1 MAHPVC
7 LVVVRHGETVDNVA
21 ARIQGQ
27 SQGQLTQRGLAQAA
41 ALGVRLRGERFD
53 RVYCSDLARARDT
66 LGCCSVACEAHVV
79 YSPLLR
85 ERAAGVLEGRPMSAM
100 QDALASAAGVS
111 ERHWKPD
118 GGESW
123 ADVRE
128 RATTFV
134 QDIVGVNNSA
144 GMRVLAVTHGGFIH
158 ELMAAAGV
166 RAGGR
171 PGNTA
176 LYELTV
182 RRTANGGVACT
193 LVVGNDTSHLPPE
206 LAGGTQGNRSA

>member
-1 MAHPVC
+1 MTAAHVVS

-66 LGCCSVACEAHVV
+66 LACCAVVCNESDVV

-85 ERAAGVLEGRPMSAM
+85 ERAAGALEGLPMSAM
-100 QDALASAAGVS
+100 QDAVAKAAGVS
-111 ERHWKPD
+111 ERQWKPE

-123 ADVRE
+123 ADVRQ
-128 RATTFV
+128 RATLFLTDV
-134 QDIVGVNNSA
+134 AKLG
-144 GMRVLAVTHGGFIH
+144 GTKRVLAVTHGGFIH

-166 RAGGR
+166 KAHGR
-171 PGNTA
+171 MGNTCVN
-176 LYELTV
+176 ELAV
-182 RRTANGGVACT
+182 RRTANGGISCT
-193 LVVGNDTSHLPPE
+193 LIVANDTSHLPPE
-206 LAGGTQGNRSA
+206 LAAMGDRSA

>member
-1 MAHPVC
+1 MTAAAVS

-66 LGCCSVACEAHVV
+66 LACCSVLCDEADVV
-79 YSPLLR
+79 FSPLLR
-85 ERAAGVLEGRPMSAM
+85 ERSAGVLEGQPMSAM
-100 QDALASAAGVS
+100 QDAVTKAAGVS
-111 ERHWKPD
+111 ERQWKPE

-123 ADVRE
+123 ADVRQ
-128 RATTFV
+128 RATTFLTDV
-134 QDIVGVNNSA
+134 SQLG
-144 GMRVLAVTHGGFIH
+144 GTTRVLAVTHGGFIH

-166 RAGGR
+166 RAPGR
-171 PGNTA
+171 PGNTCVNEM
-176 LYELTV
+176 LV
-182 RRTANGGVACT
+182 RRTANGKGISCT
-193 LVVGNDTSHLPPE
+193 LVVVNDTSHLPPE
-206 LAGGTQGNRSA
+206 LAGGSDRSA